1 MAVVEA
7 QFYTVSDDPRV
18 IGKDLTN
25 TVGQPVNCQ
34 IWDTSTLTE
43 PRLVLAYDASIFGSA
58 NYVHLGA
65 PFNRYY
71 FMSPPGT
78 VSGGRMVVNCT
89 VDVRESFKDGIE
101 ALTPLVKR
109 REDFDHGLL
118 VDQYLPFNAGYSVT
132 YISSEHGDTAMFPL
146 TADADDVPC
155 VVLEVIGTPGE
166 TAPKPRPEPYGGD
179 LNG

>member
-78 VSGGRMVVNCT
+78 ISGGRMVVNCS

-101 ALTPLVKR
+101 ALTPVVKR
-109 REDFDHGLL
+109 REDYNHGLL
-118 VDQYLPFNAGYSVT
+118 VDQYLPFNSGHSYEFLMPAGT
-132 YISSEHGDTAMFPL
+132 LFP
-146 TADADDVPC
+146 TGTFDENTPC
-155 VVLEVIGTPGE
+155 IVLELIGPEGDE
-166 TAPKPRPEPYGGD
+166 QVGPEPTP
-179 LNG
+179 

>member
-25 TVGQPVNCQ
+25 TVGSKVDCQ

-78 VSGGRMVVNCT
+78 VSGGRMVVNCS

-109 REDFDHGLL
+109 REDYNHGLL
-118 VDQYLPFNAGYSVT
+118 VDQYLPFNAGYSVSYLIPDET
-132 YISSEHGDTAMFPL
+132 TLFPSGVGDMSNI
-146 TADADDVPC
+146 PC
-155 VVLEVIGTPGE
+155 IVLEVIGPTGTEIP
-166 TAPKPRPEPYGGD
+166 PIP
-179 LNG
+179 

>member
-7 QFYTVSDDPRV
+7 QFYTVPDDPRV
-18 IGKDLTN
+18 IGKDLSN
-25 TVGQPVNCQ
+25 TVGQAVDCQ

-78 VSGGRMVVNCT
+78 VSGGRMVVNCS

-109 REDFDHGLL
+109 REDYNHGLL
-118 VDQYLPFNAGYSVT
+118 VDQYLPFNAGYSIE
-132 YISSEHGDTAMFPL
+132 YIQATGTLFPSG
-146 TADADDVPC
+146 TFDHRTPC
-155 VVLEVIGTPGE
+155 IVLELIGPEGD
-166 TAPKPRPEPYGGD
+166 AQVGPEPEP
-179 LNG
+179 

>member
-25 TVGQPVNCQ
+25 TVGSKVDCQ

-78 VSGGRMVVNCT
+78 VSGGRMVVNCS

-109 REDFDHGLL
+109 REDYNHGLL
-118 VDQYLPFNAGYSVT
+118 VDQYLPFNSGCSYDFLMASGTLFSQ
-132 YISSEHGDTAMFPL
+132 GMFDEN
-146 TADADDVPC
+146 TPC
-155 VVLEVIGTPGE
+155 IVLEMIGPEGD
-166 TAPKPRPEPYGGD
+166 AQVGPEPEP
-179 LNG
+179 

>member
-1 MAVVEA
+1 MAAVEA
-7 QFYTVSDDPRV
+7 QFYTVTDDPRV
-18 IGKDLTN
+18 IGKDLTT
-25 TVGQPVNCQ
+25 TVGSKVDCK

-43 PRLVLAYDASIFGSA
+43 PRLVLDYNSDIFGSA

-78 VSGGRMVVNCT
+78 ISGGRMVVNCT
-89 VDVRESFKDGIE
+89 VDVRESFKAGIE

-109 REDFDHGLL
+109 REDYNHGLI

-132 YISSEHGDTAMFPL
+132 YISSEQDETVMFPL
-146 TADADDVPC
+146 TEDADDVPC
-155 VVLEVIGTPGE
+155 IVLEVIGPQG
-166 TAPKPRPEPYGGD
+166 TAAPDPEP
-179 LNG
+179 

>member
-1 MAVVEA
+1 MAANPVEA
-7 QFYTVSDDPRV
+7 QFYTVTDDPRV
-18 IGKDLTN
+18 IGKDLTT
-25 TVGQPVNCQ
+25 TVGSKVDCL

-43 PRLVLAYDASIFGSA
+43 PRLVLTYNADIFGSA

-78 VSGGRMVVNCT
+78 ISGGRMVVNCT

-109 REDFDHGLL
+109 REDYNHGLL
-118 VDQYLPFNAGYSVT
+118 VDQYLPFNSGYSVSYLT
-132 YISSEHGDTAMFPL
+132 PLETTLFPSGVGSMS
-146 TADADDVPC
+146 DVPC
-155 VVLEVIGTPGE
+155 IVLEVIGTPG
-166 TAPKPRPEPYGGD
+166 TAISPTPPTP
-179 LNG
+179 

>member
-18 IGKDLTN
+18 IGKDLTT
-25 TVGQPVNCQ
+25 TVGSKVDCQ

-43 PRLVLAYDASIFGSA
+43 PRLVLAYDADIFGSA

-65 PFNRYY
+65 PFDRYY

-78 VSGGRMVVNCT
+78 ISGGRMVVNCT

-109 REDFDHGLL
+109 REDYNHGLL
-118 VDQYLPFNAGYSVT
+118 VDQYLPFNAGYSD
-132 YISSEHGDTAMFPL
+132 EFL
-146 TADADDVPC
+146 TASGTLFPTGTFDENTPC
-155 VVLEVIGTPGE
+155 IVLELIGPEGTEQVGPTPP
-166 TAPKPRPEPYGGD
+166 TP
-179 LNG
+179 

>member
-25 TVGQPVNCQ
+25 TVGSPVDCQ

-78 VSGGRMVVNCT
+78 ISGGRMVVNCT

-109 REDFDHGLL
+109 REDYNHGLL
-118 VDQYLPFNAGYSVT
+118 VDQYLPFNSGCSYEFLMPT
-132 YISSEHGDTAMFPL
+132 GTLFP
-146 TADADDVPC
+146 TGNFDESTPC
-155 VVLEVIGTPGE
+155 IVLELIGPEG
-166 TAPKPRPEPYGGD
+166 AAAPEPEPEP
-179 LNG
+179 